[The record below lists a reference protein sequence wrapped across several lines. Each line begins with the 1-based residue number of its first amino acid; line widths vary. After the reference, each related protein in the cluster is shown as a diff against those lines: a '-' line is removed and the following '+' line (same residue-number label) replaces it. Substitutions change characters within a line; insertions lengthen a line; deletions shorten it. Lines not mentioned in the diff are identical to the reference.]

1 MSQPSLLQSIEKE
14 GQLLLAISAIKQGQI
29 QAPFRAAKTYDVPR
43 TTLERRRAGIPSRR
57 DCTANSKK
65 LSNLEESVVI
75 QHTLNLVSK
84 GFAPRLDGVRDM
96 ANSILAARGNQKV
109 GINWP
114 ANLIK
119 RSPELKMRFDR
130 KIDYQRAVNED
141 PEIIGGWF
149 RLVRNTINK
158 YGITDDDIFNFDET
172 GFMMGI
178 AATAKVVTASERRHR
193 PKSIQP
199 GNREWVTVI
208 QAVNA
213 QGWIIPPFVI
223 FGGQY
228 HLEAWYS
235 TEIPRDWRLSVSDN
249 GWTTNEL
256 GFEWLQ
262 HFESH
267 TKDRTKGSHRLLIL
281 DGHESHNSLQFQDFC
296 KDHNII
302 TLCMPPHSSHI
313 LQPLDVGC
321 FAPLKKA
328 YSKQIEDLIR
338 NGINHITKLEF
349 LPAFKTASDAAFTSS
364 NIKASFRGAGL
375 HPYDP
380 DAVISKLDI
389 KLKTPTPPPIDD
401 LLWESQTPANV
412 LELASQK
419 DLIKASI
426 IRHQS
431 SSLSP
436 ILQAVEHL
444 SKGAQ
449 LMAHQ
454 MAILQSE
461 CAGLRKANEIATKR
475 RERKKR
481 RIQHRGSLTIG
492 EGLDSIDQTAVD
504 AQISQ
509 ETRAGGPSGDSISK
523 GQRRCGNCGVRG
535 HYISTCPIREA
546 DEIEVIS

>member
-1 MSQPSLLQSIEKE
+1 MSQPINLQSPNQEGKIILAQLSIEK
-14 GQLLLAISAIKQGQI
+14 GQI
-29 QAPFRAAKTYDVPR
+29 QSGRAAAKIYNAPR
-43 TTLERRRAGIPSRR
+43 ETLRRRRAGIPSRR
-57 DCTANSKK
+57 DCTPNSKK
-65 LSNLEESVVI
+65 LSNLEESVII
-75 QHTLNLVSK
+75 QHALDLISR

-96 ANSILAARGNQKV
+96 ANSILSARGNEKV
-109 GINWP
+109 GKHWP
-114 ANLIK
+114 SNFVK
-119 RSPELKMRFDR
+119 RSPELKMQFDR
-130 KIDYQRAVNED
+130 KIDYQRALNEN
-141 PEIIGGWF
+141 PEIIQGWF

-178 AATAKVVTASERRHR
+178 AATAKVVTASERRYR
-193 PKSIQP
+193 SKSIQP

-208 QAVNA
+208 QAINA
-213 QGWIIPPFVI
+213 QGWMIPPYVI

-235 TEIPRDWRLSVSDN
+235 NEIPRDWRLSVSDN

-256 GFEWLQ
+256 GFDWLQ
-262 HFESH
+262 HFEAH
-267 TKDRTKGSHRLLIL
+267 TKDRTIGTHRLLIL

-302 TLCMPPHSSHI
+302 TLCMPPHSSHL

-328 YSKQIEDLIR
+328 YSKQIEGLIR

-349 LPAFKTASDAAFTSS
+349 LPAFKAASDAAFTSS
-364 NIKASFRGAGL
+364 NIKASFRGSGL
-375 HPYDP
+375 YPYDP

-401 LLWESQTPANV
+401 LPWESKTPANV

-419 DLIKASI
+419 DLLKASI
-426 IRHQS
+426 VRHQS

-454 MAILQSE
+454 MAILKSE
-461 CAGLRKANEIATKR
+461 NAGLRKANEIATKR

-481 RIQHRGSLTIG
+481 RIQHRGSLTVG

-504 AQISQ
+504 AQISE
-509 ETRAGGPSGDSISK
+509 ETRGGRTRSDGTAPRR
-523 GQRRCGNCGVRG
+523 RRCGNCGEIG
-535 HYISTCPIREA
+535 HYISTCPVREA